1 MLDNSTEMKIWR
13 CTYPILIYLFVN
25 MLVQVGFTIH
35 ITAKEFIS
43 LNDSGLINYFSTYN
57 FSGDIERIVNEN
69 GLFVLVLS
77 GLITIPICLRLMKK
91 DEDLVCYKSVKE
103 HIRQIKLSK
112 WYYIPF
118 LGIFA
123 SMGLSKLVTIIP
135 IDNILGN
142 YQEINN
148 NIASNPLILKILG
161 LVIIGPVVEELI
173 FRGLIYKRL
182 KGYTDVMKGVYISS
196 AIFGI
201 YHFNLVQGLY
211 GFALGILL
219 CFVYDKYKTI
229 VAPIIVH
236 ISANLAA
243 LVAMDLSIS
252 EKINNNIYLK
262 ILFMILEIAA
272 LIAVLIKLNKSEVSN
287 DL

>member
-1 MLDNSTEMKIWR
+1 MLDDSKEMIIWR

-25 MLVQVGFTIH
+25 MLVQVGFTMY
-35 ITAKEFIS
+35 ITAKEFVS
-43 LNDSGLINYFSTYN
+43 LNDGGLINYFSTYN

-69 GLFVLVLS
+69 GLFVVFLS
-77 GLITIPICLRLMKK
+77 GLITIPICFILMKK
-91 DEDLVCYKSVKE
+91 DENLIVYKSVKE
-103 HIRQIKLSK
+103 HIKQIKIPK
-112 WYYIPF
+112 WYYITL

-148 NIASNPLILKILG
+148 NIDSNPLILKVLA
-161 LVIIGPVVEELI
+161 LVIAGPIVEELI

-182 KGYTDVMKGVYISS
+182 KGYTDVMKAVYISS

-229 VAPIIVH
+229 AAPIILH
-236 ISANLAA
+236 TSANLAA
-243 LVAMDLSIS
+243 LVAMYLSFS
-252 EKINNNIYLK
+252 EKVNNNIYLK
-262 ILFMILEIAA
+262 ILFMIFEIAA
-272 LIAVLIKLNKSEVSN
+272 LIFVLAKLNKSQE
-287 DL
+287 